1 MRQEMSL
8 RGLARALGYSVA
20 TLSEHRNAGIFRAL
34 PNGKYDLAAV
44 VKGLLASTS
53 PSAKHRTKLEVRGA
67 NTVRTAA
74 KSPEPNK
81 VSLTP
86 AEQAAEDAAVAAV
99 MDLAN
104 SEEVLKAVDLLAC
117 LPRRMLDV
125 SQRID
130 PVPHPQNTLRGFER
144 TVTDWLTKNIVA
156 ARDE

>member
-34 PNGKYDLAAV
+34 PNGKYDLEAV

-53 PSAKHRTKLEVRGA
+53 PSPKHRTKLEVKGA

-86 AEQAAEDAAVAAV
+86 AEQALEDAAVAAV
-99 MDLAN
+99 MDLVN
-104 SEEVLKAVDLLAC
+104 SEEVLQA
-117 LPRRMLDV
+117 
-125 SQRID
+125 
-130 PVPHPQNTLRGFER
+130 
-144 TVTDWLTKNIVA
+144 
-156 ARDE
+156 